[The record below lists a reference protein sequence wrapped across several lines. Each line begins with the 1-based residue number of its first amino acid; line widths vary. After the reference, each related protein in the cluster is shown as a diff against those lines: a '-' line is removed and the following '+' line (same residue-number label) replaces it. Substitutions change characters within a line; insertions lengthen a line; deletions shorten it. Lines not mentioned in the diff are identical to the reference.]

1 MSVMLLENLHVE
13 FPIYGAQ
20 RSLRKTFFMRAT
32 GGLIGPGTEKHR
44 LVVKALDGVSLR
56 LESGDRL
63 ALIGHNGAG
72 KSTLLKVMAGV
83 YEPTAGRVLAS
94 GKITSLFDVMPGLD
108 WEDTGYENII
118 TAGLLL
124 GMEREEIEAK
134 ILDIEQFSELGE
146 YLSLPVRTY
155 SAGMMTRLGFAV
167 ATAVDPG
174 ILLIDEGIGA
184 GDNRF
189 ADRAARRMREFI
201 DRSKILVFASHN
213 EDMIKAW
220 CNKGALFA
228 AGKLMQLGEVE
239 DVLAA
244 YQAAAHNGTA

>member
-1 MSVMLLENLHVE
+1 MSIMLLDNLHVE

-20 RSLRKTFFMRAT
+20 RSLRKTFFLRAT
-32 GGLIGPGTEKHR
+32 GGLIGPGKENDR
-44 LVVKALDGVSLR
+44 LVIKALDGVSLT

-63 ALIGHNGAG
+63 GLVGHNGAG
-72 KSTLLKVMAGV
+72 KSTLLKAMAGV
-83 YEPTAGRVLAS
+83 YQPTAGRILTS

-108 WEDTGYENII
+108 WEDPGYENII

-134 ILDIEQFSELGE
+134 IPDIEQFSELGE
-146 YLSLPVRTY
+146 YLALPVRTY
-155 SAGMMTRLGFAV
+155 SAGMITRLGFAV

-184 GDNRF
+184 GDSRF
-189 ADRAARRMREFI
+189 ADRAARRMRDFI

-213 EDMIKAW
+213 EEMVRDW
-220 CNKGALFA
+220 CNKAALFA
-228 AGKLMQLGEVE
+228 AGKLLKLGEVDE
-239 DVLAA
+239 VLET
-244 YQAAAHNGTA
+244 YRETAHSENA